1 MVHQMGGVNFIETAR
16 FKKAYQSLPGEVKAR
31 VKEAL
36 RKLAD
41 NPRYP
46 SLQVKKIKATKDIW
60 EARVSLDYRM
70 TFKSSRTIIY
80 YAMSA
85 ITIPTLKDH
94 K

>member
-1 MVHQMGGVNFIETAR
+1 MNFIETAR
-16 FKKAYQSLPGEVKAR
+16 FKKAYQSLSEEVKTRVR

-70 TFKSSRTIIY
+70 TFQIVRDY
-80 YAMSA
+80 Y
-85 ITIPTLKDH
+85 ILRNIGHHDPTLKNP
-94 K
+94 